1 MFKKKNYDP
10 ETKEIDFV
18 GEMKT
23 RCTPQKLASVAGIA
37 VIGYV
42 VEVALKLLTGTQ
54 VD

>member
-10 ETKEIDFV
+10 EVEEFDFTE
-18 GEMKT
+18 EMKT
-23 RCTPQKLASVAGIA
+23 RCTPKKLASVAGIA
-37 VIGYV
+37 VLGYV